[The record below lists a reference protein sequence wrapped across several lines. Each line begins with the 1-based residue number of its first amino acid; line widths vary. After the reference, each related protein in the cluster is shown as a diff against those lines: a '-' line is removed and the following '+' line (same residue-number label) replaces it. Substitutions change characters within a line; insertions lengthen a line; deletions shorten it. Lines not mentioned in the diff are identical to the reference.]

1 MLQNNQLSD
10 KLNYNGSVAMDTHL
24 QLYTY
29 DAEGIKS
36 YDGETMSQL
45 VPFLHADGMNWL
57 QVHGLRN
64 ARTVEEVCRHFE
76 IDFLTVQ
83 DILNIEHLAKVEEH
97 DSYNV
102 VILKQ
107 IQYVPE
113 EQLYV
118 PCQLVL
124 VQGERFLL
132 TFMERE
138 SDMLNE
144 VHEAIGKNALRI
156 RQRSSDFLLS
166 VVLNSVM
173 TTYMNICSTLED
185 RLEELEERLM
195 TADTELPCVDEI
207 QYRRRDYRTIKKAIL
222 PLKEHISKLQH
233 TENNLITDSTRPFLS
248 DVNDHLQ
255 FVFQTLDGCREL
267 ISALADL
274 YLSNND
280 QRMNSIMKQL
290 TIVSTIFIPL
300 TFLAGIW
307 GMNFRVMPELEWKYG
322 YLFAWILMLVI
333 GIAIYL
339 YFRKRKWY

>member
-10 KLNYNGSVAMDTHL
+10 KLNYNGSVAMDTRL
-24 QLYTY
+24 KLYAY
-29 DAEGIKS
+29 NASGVKS
-36 YDGETMSQL
+36 YDGETMAQL
-45 VPFLHADGMNWL
+45 VPFLQAEGVNWL

-64 ARTVEEVCRHFE
+64 AATVEEVCRHFG
-76 IDFLTVQ
+76 IDFLTAQ
-83 DILNIEHLAKVEEH
+83 DILNTEHLAKVEEH

-102 VILKQ
+102 IILKQ
-107 IQYVPE
+107 LVYVAE

-124 VQGERFLL
+124 VQGAHFLL
-132 TFMERE
+132 TFMERDSE
-138 SDMLNE
+138 LLGE
-144 VHEAIGKNALRI
+144 VNEAIDKNALKI
-156 RQRSSDFLLS
+156 RQRSSDFLLT

-173 TTYMNICSTLED
+173 TTYMNICSMLED

-195 TADTELPCVDEI
+195 TADTEFPCVDEI

-233 TENNLITDSTRPFLS
+233 TENNLIAKATRPFLS

-307 GMNFRVMPELEWKYG
+307 GMNFRVMPELTWKYG
-322 YLFAWILMLVI
+322 YLFAWILMLGI
-333 GIAIYL
+333 GIAIYC